1 MKEFDLTIVSS
12 GETVHRGPAVYLG
25 ITTPEGTAG
34 LEADHQPFLALLA
47 GNSEIHWQSA
57 RPGNSDRPGETFPE
71 GQSSP
76 EGRNSLRAASGL
88 VNFRDNRCT
97 VTITLPPEPA
107 ES

>member
-1 MKEFDLTIVSS
+1 MKEFDLTIVSR
-12 GETVHRGPAVYLG
+12 GKTVHRGPAVYLG

-47 GNSEIHWQSA
+47 GNSEILWQPA
-57 RPGNSDRPGETFPE
+57 RG

-76 EGRNSLRAASGL
+76 EGGNSLRAASGL

-97 VTITLPPEPA
+97 VTVTLPPEPA